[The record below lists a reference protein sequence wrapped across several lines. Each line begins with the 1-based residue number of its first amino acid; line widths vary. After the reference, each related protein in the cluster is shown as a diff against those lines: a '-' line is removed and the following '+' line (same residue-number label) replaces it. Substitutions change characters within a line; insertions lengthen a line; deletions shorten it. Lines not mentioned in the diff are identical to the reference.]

1 MAEQADLQPPAG
13 TPANIAPYVQ
23 VLGVDGAV
31 EFLLAFGGA
40 ELYLSP
46 RAKDRSR
53 VVRLVGR
60 AMAMELAAHA
70 DRLPA
75 RVPTAKPWIAARL
88 KDRGLSIQDIART
101 LHASDVAVRGWVRND
116 RQRLDA
122 RQLPLFED

>member
-1 MAEQADLQPPAG
+1 MAEVPAG

-53 VVRLVGR
+53 VVKLMGR
-60 AMAMELAAHA
+60 AKALELAGHA

-75 RVPTAKPWIAARL
+75 RVPTAKPWLAARL

-101 LHASDVAVRGWVRND
+101 LHASDVSVRGWMRGH
-116 RQRLDA
+116 RERAEA
-122 RQLPLFED
+122 RQLPLFDD